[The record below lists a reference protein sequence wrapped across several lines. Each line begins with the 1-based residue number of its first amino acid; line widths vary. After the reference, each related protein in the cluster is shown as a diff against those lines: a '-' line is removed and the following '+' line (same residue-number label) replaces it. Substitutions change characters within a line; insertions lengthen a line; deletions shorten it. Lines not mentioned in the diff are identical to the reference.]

1 MGAVEWTQRHTPGA
15 FARLQGID
23 ESWKVKDVNPQRF
36 TCRPAVQ
43 TEACRPLCVLMSS
56 TGAARDQRTNGRL
69 CWLGHL
75 CRIAQT
81 ILLACL
87 GRLFAF
93 LDALA
98 ASRPAR
104 LRRACAFL
112 GLVEP
117 VDGVI

>member
-1 MGAVEWTQRHTPGA
+1 VGAVECAQRPTLGA
-15 FARLQGID
+15 FARLLGID

-36 TCRPAVQ
+36 TYRPAIQ
-43 TEACRPLCVLMSS
+43 TETCRPLCVLMSS
-56 TGAARDQRTNGRL
+56 TGATRVQRTNGSL

-75 CRIAQT
+75 SWIAQT

-98 ASRPAR
+98 AAR
-104 LRRACAFL
+104 LGHPCAFL